1 MTRIEI
7 DGPADRS
14 PKIAETVAIPI
25 ARIRSTVRFCSFTGL
40 DEQKEHLLIIV
51 GEPDRTAAPLV
62 RVHSECLTGDL
73 FGSLR
78 CDCGQQ
84 LTGALER
91 MSSQGGFL
99 VYLRQEGRGIGLYKK
114 LSAYRL
120 QDEGFDTFA
129 ANRELGLPADLRDY
143 SAAAAMLRAAGA
155 TEIRLITD
163 NPDKIA
169 QLEKH
174 GIVVRERVATPA
186 YLTPYNG
193 RYIAAKR
200 AAFPTLSD

>member
-1 MTRIEI
+1 MASIRIDI
-7 DGPADRS
+7 PAEQ
-14 PKIAETVAIPI
+14 PPTIAEIVAIPI
-25 ARIRSTVRFCSFTGL
+25 SRIGSTVRFCSFTGL
-40 DEQKEHLLIIV
+40 DEQKEHLLLIV
-51 GEPDRTAAPLV
+51 GEPDRSAAPLV

-84 LTGALER
+84 LTGALEL
-91 MSSQGGFL
+91 MSSEGGFL

-114 LSAYRL
+114 LAAYRL
-120 QDEGFDTFA
+120 QDEGFDTFE

-143 SAAAAMLRAAGA
+143 SAAAAMLRAAGV

-163 NPDKIA
+163 NPDKIG
-169 QLEKH
+169 QLEDC
-174 GIVVRERVATPA
+174 GIVVRERVTTPA

-193 RYIAAKR
+193 GYIAAKR
-200 AAFPTLSD
+200 NAWTSKP

>member
-1 MTRIEI
+1 MTSFEI
-7 DGPADRS
+7 GGPAEHS
-14 PKIAETVAIPI
+14 PKIAETVEIPI
-25 ARIRSTVRFCSFTGL
+25 SRIRSTVKFCSFTGL

-51 GEPDRTAAPLV
+51 GEPGRTAAPLV

-84 LTGALER
+84 LTGALEL
-91 MSSQGGFL
+91 MSLDGGFL

-114 LSAYRL
+114 LAAYRL
-120 QDEGFDTFA
+120 QDEGFDTFE

-143 SAAAAMLRAAGA
+143 SAAAAMLRAVGA
-155 TEIRLITD
+155 TEIRLITN
-163 NPDKIA
+163 NPDKIV
-169 QLEKH
+169 QLENY

-186 YLTPYNG
+186 YPTPYN
-193 RYIAAKR
+193 RNYIAAKR
-200 AAFPTLSD
+200 NVGTFNP